1 MPSSIGYKIV
11 ANVLNWEQEP
21 VVLYHGAD
29 CIERFM
35 KDLIEIE
42 KKCVSHLFPETLE
55 IGSSHTI
62 LDTPKKEF
70 VEARNCAICH
80 LDFSDEWS
88 GMKYPYSDFSTGRGM
103 GAIHR
108 RCQADLKRRFRIP
121 VFFHNFKGYDSHF
134 IILGLA
140 VDKTRKLEI
149 IGQSMEKYLVIRW
162 GNHLE
167 FKDSLQF
174 LSASLENLT
183 ISLLKSGEANFI
195 NLRNEFPDHEKLKLL
210 LRKGVYPYDW
220 VDDLAKFQ
228 IPELP
233 DREAFYNKLRGEECP
248 MDEWNHAQQVWNA
261 FGCKDFNDYH
271 NLYLK
276 CMQSQNL
283 YT

>member
-1 MPSSIGYKIV
+1 
-11 ANVLNWEQEP
+11 
-21 VVLYHGAD
+21 
-29 CIERFM
+29 
-35 KDLIEIE
+35 
-42 KKCVSHLFPETLE
+42 
-55 IGSSHTI
+55 
-62 LDTPKKEF
+62 
-70 VEARNCAICH
+70 
-80 LDFSDEWS
+80 
-88 GMKYPYSDFSTGRGM
+88 M

-108 RCQADLKRRFRIP
+108 RCQANLKRRFRIP
-121 VFFHNFKGYDSHF
+121 IFFHNFKGYDSHF

-233 DREAFYNKLRGEECP
+233 DREAFYNKLRGEECS
-248 MDEWNHAQQVWNA
+248 MEEWNHAQQVWNA

-271 NLYLK
+271 NIYLK

-283 YT
+283 HS